1 MAKVTLRLFAGAR
14 EIAGNA
20 AITYEANTVQELLT
34 QAQDD
39 LDGEFARIL
48 SISRVW
54 LNGEPVEGD
63 SEISDGDEVAVL
75 PPVSG
80 G

>member
-48 SISRVW
+48 LNNIGNGLFYNLSFFFQVKRVLQQHCSR
-54 LNGEPVEGD
+54 
-63 SEISDGDEVAVL
+63 
-75 PPVSG
+75 
-80 G
+80 